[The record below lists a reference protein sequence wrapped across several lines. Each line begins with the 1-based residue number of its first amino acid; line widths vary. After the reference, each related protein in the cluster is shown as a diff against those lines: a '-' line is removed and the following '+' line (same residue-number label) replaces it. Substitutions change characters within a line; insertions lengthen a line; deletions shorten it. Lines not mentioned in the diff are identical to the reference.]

1 MFNNP
6 YANPYLMQQQRL
18 QQYEQQYPQYAQ
30 QMPQVQPQGYRTML
44 VSNID
49 EANASQVTTDGQP
62 AFYYNKGKGEI
73 YLKQFDI
80 NTGGAIF
87 QKFTLATMPVNENN
101 DTKEKNIFF
110 ERFDLI
116 ESKLDMLASMF
127 DEKPKKKK
135 GDEQ

>member
-1 MFNNP
+1 MMNYGYYP
-6 YANPYLMQQQRL
+6 QQRL
-18 QQYEQQYPQYAQ
+18 NQLEQQYPQYAQ
-30 QMPQVQPQGYRTML
+30 PQVQPQGYRTML

-87 QKFTLATMPVNENN
+87 QKFQLARIPMNENN
-101 DTKEKNIFF
+101 EEKGVNIYS
-110 ERFDLI
+110 EKLDMI

>member
-1 MFNNP
+1 MMNYGYYP
-6 YANPYLMQQQRL
+6 QQRL
-18 QQYEQQYPQYAQ
+18 NQLEQQYPQYAQ
-30 QMPQVQPQGYRTML
+30 QMPQVQPQGYRTTL

-87 QKFTLATMPVNENN
+87 QKFELARMPVNENN
-101 DTKEKNIFF
+101 DTKEKNIYF
-110 ERFDLI
+110 ERFDMI

-127 DEKPKKKK
+127 DEKGKKKK
-135 GDEQ
+135 GDE